1 MSTKKIQK
9 SSPLDKAR
17 GFEIEDWERVAGL
30 FSAARRI
37 INPAFVYFIGE
48 EDNGPLKIGTA
59 KCPIARLRS
68 MQTGNPRR
76 LRIENVLV
84 GDRHIEGLFHDMW
97 EEFAIFAPHNKGKLD
112 ARPGTEW
119 FRPEIRELLMG
130 IVDTAAE
137 YQADYLNSETEN
149 LSIDTMESLVR
160 ESHGKHDFVGKGRDT
175 VRLLANV
182 SGYVSMGR
190 TSRV

>member
-17 GFEIEDWERVAGL
+17 GFEIEDWQRVAGL
-30 FSAARRI
+30 FTVARKI
-37 INPAFVYFIGE
+37 INPSFVYFVGE
-48 EDNGPLKIGTA
+48 ADNGPLKIGFA
-59 KCPIARLRS
+59 KCPVARLRS

-76 LRIENVLV
+76 LRIENVLL
-84 GDRHIEGLFHDMW
+84 GDRFIEGLFHDMW
-97 EEFAIFAPHNKGKLD
+97 EDFAIFAPHNAKKHD

-119 FRPEIRELLMG
+119 FRPEIRDQLME

-137 YQADYLNSETEN
+137 YQADYVDSEPQN
-149 LSIDTMESLVR
+149 LTSEMLESLVR
-160 ESHGKHDFVGKGRDT
+160 EAHGKHGFVGKGKDT
-175 VRLLANV
+175 IRLLANTT
-182 SGYVSMGR
+182 GYTTRGR